1 MKRIIVRLT
10 CLAFATGVVTLPQAM
25 AQRPA
30 LNPDDVFIDADT
42 DDFDPGLP
50 VGAQFPAI
58 RALYQGQEINDID
71 QFVRD
76 KGAVFIANRSVDW

>member
-1 MKRIIVRLT
+1 MV
-10 CLAFATGVVTLPQAM
+10 ALPQAY

-50 VGAQFPAI
+50 IGAEFPPI
-58 RALYQGQEINDID
+58 RALYQGREINDIG
-71 QFVRD
+71 QFIRD
-76 KGAVFIANRSVDW
+76 RGAIFIANRSVDW